1 MTRALEFMGFIGLAA
16 SVHVGLFVQFGPQG
30 AQSEGSAG
38 QASVSLVAGS
48 QEMTERVAE
57 WSRPVEAMQ
66 QVSVTS
72 PAPDAPEAPTMA
84 APTPPRAPDK
94 PKAPEARPTPA
105 PAPSETLP
113 QVDTRTAQPSL
124 LEHAPETSQRPQTRP
139 TRPAEPKA
147 TPKKRKAKPAAS
159 PARSQDARGG
169 QTGRHAGDTAKKQTA
184 SSSQAARRSL
194 MARWGASIRNQVERR
209 KRYPAGT
216 DANGKTVLRLTIS
229 RDGRLSGVSLIS
241 SSGSKTLDKAAI
253 RAAQRARYPAAPKG
267 LSAAQYSFNLP
278 VSFKRN

>member
-1 MTRALEFMGFIGLAA
+1 
-16 SVHVGLFVQFGPQG
+16 
-30 AQSEGSAG
+30 
-38 QASVSLVAGS
+38 
-48 QEMTERVAE
+48 
-57 WSRPVEAMQ
+57 
-66 QVSVTS
+66 
-72 PAPDAPEAPTMA
+72 
-84 APTPPRAPDK
+84 
-94 PKAPEARPTPA
+94 
-105 PAPSETLP
+105 
-113 QVDTRTAQPSL
+113 
-124 LEHAPETSQRPQTRP
+124 
-139 TRPAEPKA
+139 
-147 TPKKRKAKPAAS
+147 
-159 PARSQDARGG
+159 
-169 QTGRHAGDTAKKQTA
+169 
-184 SSSQAARRSL
+184 